1 MIEVVKTKRQSVRLE
16 STLQLDSDEL
26 ESVVSNPQFK
36 ERIKNAMKNL
46 HLDHRI
52 EHTQNGDV
60 IAIAMRSF
68 GKEAAR
74 ISTNEIQKFH
84 EDHIKFLDFLSSLKG
99 EQDPEHEP
107 SEAEILA
114 ALSEFLKNTFGAI
127 VIGIVRV

>member
-1 MIEVVKTKRQSVRLE
+1 MIEVVKTKQQSVRLE
-16 STLQLDSDEL
+16 STLKLDSDEL
-26 ESVVSNPQFK
+26 ESVVSNPQLK
-36 ERIKNAMKNL
+36 ERIKNVMEDL

-68 GKEAAR
+68 GKEAR

-84 EDHIKFLDFLSSLKG
+84 EDHIKFLDFLSSLK
-99 EQDPEHEP
+99 EDNNPEHEP

-114 ALSEFLKNTFGAI
+114 ALSEFLRNTFGA
-127 VIGIVRV
+127 VVVGIVRV